1 VDRVVGAGAQVTLG
15 DLLAN
20 FVAAAALRTVFNAAE
35 PGGYAR
41 DTAEGEALRVLAD
54 RVYRDVS
61 AGRVPSG
68 KVWWRA
74 PKSARC
80 GGGYDTL
87 DHDILDKLSAANTWT
102 VYWIEGC
109 GCAPCQRGAYWIERE
124 VIRG

>member
-1 VDRVVGAGAQVTLG
+1 MTLG

-35 PGGYAR
+35 PGGYPR

-68 KVWWRA
+68 KVWWRGLFE
-74 PKSARC
+74 SRR
-80 GGGYDTL
+80 GGGRETF
-87 DHDILDKLSAANTWT
+87 DHDIVDRLSEAHPWT
-102 VYWIEGC
+102 MYWIDGC
-109 GCAPCQRGAYWIERE
+109 RCTACQRVANGPVLKNE
-124 VIRG
+124 VTL

>member
-1 VDRVVGAGAQVTLG
+1 MTLG

-41 DTAEGEALRVLAD
+41 DTAEGEVLRILAD

-68 KVWWRA
+68 NVWCRSLF
-74 PKSARC
+74 SAQRD
-80 GGGYDTL
+80 GGREPL
-87 DHDILDKLSAANTWT
+87 NHDIVDKLNMAHVWT
-102 VYWIEGC
+102 MYWIDGC
-109 GCAPCQRGAYWIERE
+109 GCTACQRGANGPILKK
-124 VIRG
+124 VGMRG

>member
-1 VDRVVGAGAQVTLG
+1 VTLG

-20 FVAAAALRTVFNAAE
+20 LVAAAALRTVFNAAE

-68 KVWWRA
+68 KVWWRD
-74 PKSARC
+74 PFSGRND
-80 GGGYDTL
+80 GGVLYHQL
-87 DHDILDKLSAANTWT
+87 VDKLNEVHAGA
-102 VYWIEGC
+102 VYWIDGC
-109 GCAPCQRGAYWIERE
+109 GCAPCQRGAYWFERE
-124 VIRG
+124 VMRG